1 MELGGAREEREQ
13 VAKTRESDERQR
25 ASGCIKEDKI
35 PAIRFSKRSIR
46 IDPRDLENFIKERK
60 DK

>member
-1 MELGGAREEREQ
+1 MTDTTLLSLKEVREILQ
-13 VAKTRESDERQR
+13 I
-25 ASGCIKEDKI
+25 SGRTLSRWIKEDKI

-60 DK
+60 ER